1 MFDLTHTNLRNRF
14 AIMLS
19 GIAALTI
26 LLFFIFAQYS
36 LNVTEQEFE
45 KRSRLL
51 TETLA
56 AESVVELLMQ
66 DEEGLNGR
74 LDRLVHRGMMVA
86 GGFYTDEGTLVSE
99 NNLTDALSL
108 DPSAVSGESLRY
120 TETTGG
126 TSVVVASAPIT
137 RTTGD
142 SGSAERLG
150 SVVVAI
156 PSGALQSQQWTAY
169 GIILLTLLVL
179 VAASALVY
187 RKIGRTVTTP
197 LTRLREAARS
207 VEEGDLSVRVEVDQ
221 DDEIGELASSFNQ
234 MVAASEEKTH
244 TLDAERQYLN
254 HQVDRI
260 SRVITAVVEGDLTQ
274 RLEVEHDDAVGAL
287 IRQLN
292 DMFEELETI
301 IDKVYT
307 ASDELSGAAE
317 MVASSAEQM
326 SEGAQEQA
334 HQTSSVAAA
343 VEQMSSTISTTSEQ
357 AHESNEV
364 VQTTSELG
372 REGEAV
378 FEETAE
384 GMHRIA
390 RFVNDSADQV
400 TDLGASSQEIGEII
414 EVISDI
420 ADQTNLL
427 ALNAAIEAARAGEQG
442 RGFAV
447 VADEVRQL
455 AERTTDATTRVADMI
470 TRIQHN
476 TDNVVE
482 SMERSKDEVED
493 GLELIDEA
501 SDALNEIVS
510 SIEGMTGRIDQIARA
525 SEQQTNAS
533 NEIAQTVDAISSV
546 ADEASHSTRDLAHM
560 AEDMNA
566 QANSLRQLVERF
578 TVSASAS
585 ASSPPTASL
594 AGGDGA
600 PVSAEF

>member
-1 MFDLTHTNLRNRF
+1 MFDLTHTNLRTRF

-26 LLFFIFAQYS
+26 LLFFVFAQYS
-36 LNVTEQEFE
+36 LSVTEQEFE

-74 LDRLVHRGMMVA
+74 LDRLVNRGMMVA
-86 GGFYTDEGTLVSE
+86 GGFYNAEGSLVAE
-99 NNLTDALSL
+99 KNLSDALSL
-108 DPSAVSGESLRY
+108 DPSSGAGTSLRY
-120 TETTGG
+120 TDTADG
-126 TSVVVASAPIT
+126 TAVVVASAPIN
-137 RTTGD
+137 RTTD
-142 SGSAERLG
+142 EASENNERIG

-156 PSGALQSQQWTAY
+156 PSGALQSQQLTAY

-179 VAASALVY
+179 IGASVLVY
-187 RKIGRTVTTP
+187 RKIGSTVTAP
-197 LTRLREAARS
+197 LNRLREAARS

-221 DDEIGELASSFNQ
+221 EDEIGELASSFNA

-260 SRVITAVVEGDLTQ
+260 SQVITAVVNGDLTQ
-274 RLEVEHDDAVGAL
+274 RLDIERDDAVGAL

-292 DMFEELETI
+292 EMFDELETI
-301 IDKVYT
+301 IQKVYT

-343 VEQMSSTISTTSEQ
+343 VEEMSSTIATTSEH

-372 REGEAV
+372 REGEEV
-378 FEETAE
+378 FEATAD

-390 RFVNDSADQV
+390 RFVNDSSDQV
-400 TDLGASSQEIGEII
+400 ADLGASSQEIGEII

-455 AERTTDATTRVADMI
+455 AERTTEATTRVADMI
-470 TRIQHN
+470 TRIQQN

-525 SEQQTNAS
+525 SEQQTSAS

-560 AEDMNA
+560 AEDMNT

-578 TVSASAS
+578 TVSASQRRAS
-585 ASSPPTASL
+585 ASASVT
-594 AGGDGA
+594 GGDGA
-600 PVSAEF
+600 AVPAEL